1 MPDKQTLSFTEY
13 TEYTETR
20 SAGLDDWRWLLDSL
34 HAHFATGS
42 FATGLALVDR
52 IGVLAE
58 AAKHHPDVVL
68 QYPHVQVTLV
78 SHDAAGV
85 TSRDVDLA
93 REISAVAAE
102 LGITADPSL
111 LSVLEIGLD
120 TADEQAV
127 APFWRAVL
135 GLEDGSGGDLPEL
148 WFQHTDPHPKPRQ
161 RFHLDITV
169 PLEVARSRIDA
180 ALAAGGTLV
189 SDDRAPAFTV
199 LADPE
204 GNKAC
209 ICTAA
214 GRDEA
219 TDEGAG

>member
-1 MPDKQTLSFTEY
+1 MPETRTLSY
-13 TEYTETR
+13 TEYVEYIEHAEAEP
-20 SAGLDDWRWLLDSL
+20 AGLEDWRWLLGSL
-34 HAHFATGS
+34 HAHFATGG
-42 FATGLALVDR
+42 FATGLALVNR
-52 IGVLAE
+52 IGALAE
-58 AAKHHPDVVL
+58 AANHHPDVVL
-68 QYPHVQVTLV
+68 QYPHVRVTLV

-93 REISAVAAE
+93 REISAAAAE
-102 LGITADPSL
+102 LGISADPSM

-120 TADEQAV
+120 TADEEAV

-135 GLEDGSGGDLPEL
+135 GLEEGSSGDLPEL
-148 WFQHTDPHPKPRQ
+148 WFQQTDPHPEPRQ

-169 PLEVARSRIDA
+169 PLEVAQSRIDA

-199 LADPE
+199 LADAE

-214 GRDEA
+214 GRD
-219 TDEGAG
+219 